1 MVALM
6 GTIANMQM
14 DVKDARFYVSEIQR
28 HLAAATEHVNSAR
41 GLIWEL
47 HERQGWKALG
57 YASWGECVKSEFD
70 ITSSTIYRQLNAAL
84 VELELSPNGGIGEIS
99 ERVLR
104 PLTRRSYSIEA
115 RQAIWSVA
123 QDIVGDGGKVT
134 TGVVEA
140 VVEGLKDMLVS
151 GTTQDGDGN
160 QHPITERMHAD
171 LVARVR
177 EKKLQHKQHINRMDK
192 KRDYILGGREA
203 RNTARSTVNGLSCVL
218 LQAELCDA
226 LEIDKLSQAMR
237 SGKQIY
243 CALWTE

>member
-104 PLTRRSYSIEA
+104 PLARRSYSTEA

-134 TGVVEA
+134 SGVVEA
-140 VVEGLKDMLVS
+140 VVEGLKEMLVS
-151 GTTQDGDGN
+151 GTTQDSDGN

-177 EKKLQHKQHINRMDK
+177 EKKLAHRQHINRMDK
-192 KRDYILGGREA
+192 KRDYIVGGRE
-203 RNTARSTVNGLSCVL
+203 TRSI
-218 LQAELCDA
+218 QKDA
-226 LEIDKLSQAMR
+226 VYGQMRVFVEVRVENDFEADKLAESAR
-237 SGKQIY
+237 LGKTIY
-243 CALWTE
+243 CSLWTE